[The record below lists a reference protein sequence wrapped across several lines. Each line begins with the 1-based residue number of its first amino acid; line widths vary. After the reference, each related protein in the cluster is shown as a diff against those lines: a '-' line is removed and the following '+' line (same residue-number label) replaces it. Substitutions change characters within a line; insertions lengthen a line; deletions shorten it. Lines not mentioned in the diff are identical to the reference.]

1 MNLNYTINTNKIL
14 NLFFFIAVY
23 FTNIASVEIF
33 RLDYSMVVFSWTFLV
48 LSIFSSL
55 ILLFSSD
62 VSKKHYSIIY
72 AYTFLVFIYFSISSI
87 FGSPEYG
94 LTKGYVGLI
103 MPVTLVT
110 FLGIKSW
117 KQEDLLLYIIYAT
130 IAVSLVA
137 IVYKIPS
144 GFFNRSVN
152 FGLFGSITFGWI
164 SSFGFLAA
172 IIKRRLPLR
181 YIYLTFFFLLI
192 VWSGS
197 KGPLLAIIITLLL
210 YFKKHFL
217 RYKLTVLLVIL
228 ITSFLFL
235 FTNLS
240 EAFND
245 FFFDKN
251 IRQVTT
257 IIKLAA
263 NPSEYVYG
271 EGYGSFGLR
280 LEFFKETYRLF
291 LKKPLMGYGFGGF
304 AEIERFS
311 HKYPHNVPLELLIE
325 VGLLGIALVS
335 LLIILIRKKSRI
347 KWLGYYGMF
356 ALLTSGDFS
365 YFRYGFFFILISSIV
380 SNEDE
385 DKHVFEDSKIADL
398 ERIKK

>member
-1 MNLNYTINTNKIL
+1 MILNYSININKL
-14 NLFFFIAVY
+14 LGFCFFVAIY
-23 FTNIASVEIF
+23 FLNIASIEIF
-33 RLDYSMVVFSWTFLV
+33 RFNESVEFFYWNVLVF
-48 LSIFSSL
+48 SIFSSL
-55 ILLFSSD
+55 ILLFSSN
-62 VSKKHYSIIY
+62 VSKEHYSIIY

-94 LTKGYVGLI
+94 LTKGYVGLF

-110 FLGIKSW
+110 FLGIKKW

-152 FGLFGSITFGWI
+152 YGLFGSITFGWI

-172 IIKRRLPLR
+172 IIKRRLPYR
-181 YIYLTFFFLLI
+181 FIYLTFFFLLI
-192 VWSGS
+192 IWSGS
-197 KGPLLAIIITLLL
+197 KGPLLAVMITLLL

-217 RYKLTVLLVIL
+217 RYKLTILLVVL
-228 ITSFLFL
+228 ITSLLFL

-240 EAFND
+240 STLND

-257 IIKLAA
+257 ILKLAE

-280 LEFFKETYRLF
+280 LDFFKESYRLF

-311 HKYPHNVPLELLIE
+311 HKYPHNVPIELLIE
-325 VGLLGIALVS
+325 VGFLGLALVF
-335 LLIILIRKKSRI
+335 LLIILIRKQSKI

-385 DKHVFEDSKIADL
+385 DNELAD
-398 ERIKK
+398 